1 MKGKNKTERKF
12 RTNIYEKKNDKLSRR
27 NLIKALAG
35 IPFLGILAFDEFNAL
50 SAGSATNLQYR
61 IAEELGLNFQQS
73 SLSNSQHPSPIKGDK
88 LKIGFIGFGNRAR
101 ALASGLG
108 YLHPL
113 HIEEKKKSGDLEKWM
128 KQEDLNVELV
138 GICDVFDLHADIG
151 METARNGLR
160 VNGEKGTGLNV
171 KRFHTYKDL
180 LKDQDIDAVIIA
192 TPDHH
197 HAQISTEAIKSG
209 KHVYCEKSISLTEE
223 ELFKLYD
230 TVKSSDRVFQLGH
243 QIIQNSVF
251 QQAKEVIDK
260 NVLGKISLIETTSNR
275 NSADGAW
282 IRHLNAKGEPKPGN
296 ENLIDWNQWLGNAP
310 TVPFSIDRFYNW
322 TKFFDYNTGVLGQ
335 LFTHEYDAINQLLG
349 IGIPKSVSSLGGVY
363 YWKDN
368 RDMPDVLTSVFDYPE
383 KELTMTYSA
392 TLGNS
397 FSRGRRIMG
406 HDATME
412 LGRSMKV
419 TADKNS
425 TQFANQ
431 IRNGTFGTSDPILTI
446 SPEYEIDAVSGA
458 TSTENYYASRG
469 LTDTVINGLQ
479 IDTTH
484 LHIKEWI
491 DCIRYGGKP
500 SDNID
505 KAFEEG
511 ITVLMAHK
519 SYVEQRRV
527 EWDSVQRKII

>member
-1 MKGKNKTERKF
+1 MGK
-12 RTNIYEKKNDKLSRR
+12 
-27 NLIKALAG
+27 
-35 IPFLGILAFDEFNAL
+35 
-50 SAGSATNLQYR
+50 
-61 IAEELGLNFQQS
+61 
-73 SLSNSQHPSPIKGDK
+73 
-88 LKIGFIGFGNRAR
+88 
-101 ALASGLG
+101 
-108 YLHPL
+108 
-113 HIEEKKKSGDLEKWM
+113 
-128 KQEDLNVELV
+128 
-138 GICDVFDLHADIG
+138 
-151 METARNGLR
+151 
-160 VNGEKGTGLNV
+160 
-171 KRFHTYKDL
+171 
-180 LKDQDIDAVIIA
+180 
-192 TPDHH
+192 
-197 HAQISTEAIKSG
+197 
-209 KHVYCEKSISLTEE
+209 
-223 ELFKLYD
+223 
-230 TVKSSDRVFQLGH
+230 
-243 QIIQNSVF
+243 
-251 QQAKEVIDK
+251 
-260 NVLGKISLIETTSNR
+260 
-275 NSADGAW
+275 
-282 IRHLNAKGEPKPGN
+282 
-296 ENLIDWNQWLGNAP
+296 
-310 TVPFSIDRFYNW
+310 
-322 TKFFDYNTGVLGQ
+322 GQ

-349 IGIPKSVSSLGGVY
+349 IGIPKSVSFLGGVY

-368 RDMPDVLTSVFDYPE
+368 WDMPDVLTSVFDYPE

-431 IRNGTFGTSDPILTI
+431 LRNGTFGTSDPILTI

-527 EWDSVQRKII
+527 EWDSVQRSSNLFC